1 MGKGPARLQN
11 QTGSSC
17 LDPARRTDP
26 EPTRRAGKSPGLQ
39 RALAAREQ
47 VGIEAGFAG
56 PAKVADS
63 VGPPGR
69 SECPGGGRDA
79 ARMSTLGRERRP
91 PAGAAGVGRG
101 GRVTMATAAP
111 GPAPATPGRGAG
123 LTLLGN
129 RRRASA
135 FAAWGPAAAPR
146 LSISAQ
152 TRERWTVEPRGGPV
166 SRGLS
171 PLRPPAL
178 PAGMTSAC
186 RLLGKVL
193 CPVLGGPKGTQTL
206 RPLPPP
212 GSVTAATFPS
222 PTGDA
227 SSALLALP
235 EGTTFEL
242 Y

>member
-1 MGKGPARLQN
+1 M
-11 QTGSSC
+11 
-17 LDPARRTDP
+17 
-26 EPTRRAGKSPGLQ
+26 
-39 RALAAREQ
+39 
-47 VGIEAGFAG
+47 
-56 PAKVADS
+56 
-63 VGPPGR
+63 
-69 SECPGGGRDA
+69 
-79 ARMSTLGRERRP
+79 
-91 PAGAAGVGRG
+91 
-101 GRVTMATAAP
+101 
-111 GPAPATPGRGAG
+111 
-123 LTLLGN
+123 
-129 RRRASA
+129 
-135 FAAWGPAAAPR
+135 
-146 LSISAQ
+146 
-152 TRERWTVEPRGGPV
+152 EPRGGPV

-193 CPVLGGPKGTQTL
+193 CPVLEGPKGTQTL